1 MATARPARMSIRNVL
16 TGTLA
21 SVQANAGTPLAEL
34 TIRVGEQVLH
44 ARVTRSAVADLGL
57 TTDSDIYA
65 LVKSVSFDR
74 DA

>member
-1 MATARPARMSIRNVL
+1 MATVRPTRMSIRNVL

-21 SVQANAGTPLAEL
+21 SVQANAGTPFAEL
-34 TIRVGEQVLH
+34 TIRGGKQVLH

-65 LVKSVSFDR
+65 LLKSVSFDR

>member
-21 SVQANAGTPLAEL
+21 SVQANAGTPFAEL

-44 ARVTRSAVADLGL
+44 ARVTRAAVADLGL

>member
-1 MATARPARMSIRNVL
+1 MSIRNVL

-21 SVQANAGTPLAEL
+21 SVQANAGTPFAEL

-44 ARVTRSAVADLGL
+44 ARVTRAAVADLGL

>member
-1 MATARPARMSIRNVL
+1 MTARPTRMSIRNVL

-21 SVQANAGTPLAEL
+21 SVQANAGTPFAEL

>member
-1 MATARPARMSIRNVL
+1 MFNPYFEVYEEPLYQTTVGI
-16 TGTLA
+16 
-21 SVQANAGTPLAEL
+21 TPIPKTEL

-44 ARVTRSAVADLGL
+44 ARVTRAAVADLGL
-57 TTDSDIYA
+57 TTASDIYA

>member
-1 MATARPARMSIRNVL
+1 MSIRNVL

-21 SVQANAGTPLAEL
+21 SVQANAGMPFAEL

-44 ARVTRSAVADLGL
+44 ARVTRAAVADLGL
-57 TTDSDIYA
+57 TTDSNFYA

>member
-1 MATARPARMSIRNVL
+1 MSIRNVL

-21 SVQANAGTPLAEL
+21 SVQANAGMPFAEL

-44 ARVTRSAVADLGL
+44 ARVARAAVADLGL

>member
-1 MATARPARMSIRNVL
+1 MSIRNVL

-21 SVQANAGTPLAEL
+21 SVQANAGTPFAEL
-34 TIRVGEQVLH
+34 TIRAGEQVLH
-44 ARVTRSAVADLGL
+44 ARVTRAAVADLGL